1 MAECDV
7 AMSEYLQSYEMYS
20 TEASLQRQSAAGLEW
35 AKMRERAENSGK
47 LAAEEKTKA
56 QHQCKH
62 SSLAWVKHKGQS
74 KLRVDCKE
82 CYRRC
87 GKCSFQ
93 CLDCDTVLC
102 EPCKNR
108 SILRGAKNSDQ

>member
-35 AKMRERAENSGK
+35 AKMCERAENSGK

-108 SILRGAKNSDQ
+108 SILRGAKNSDP